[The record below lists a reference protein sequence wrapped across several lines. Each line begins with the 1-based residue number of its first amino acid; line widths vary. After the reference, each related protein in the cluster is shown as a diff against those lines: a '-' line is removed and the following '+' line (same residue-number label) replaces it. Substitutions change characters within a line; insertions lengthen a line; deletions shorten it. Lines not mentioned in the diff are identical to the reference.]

1 MINYFGTCR
10 IRTPLTMLHSG
21 NVIRLQNRWW
31 GHLHST
37 KDMLQV
43 LDYYEK
49 ITEIPDQAEKLK
61 LMNLSLL
68 TLPTWKKLNPHQLP
82 FDQVE
87 TFFIELSSMKAYELS
102 IPESDKPESL
112 VIDRLPAYFSA
123 LSKDAAAWIKQ
134 LRTGDPDRSLRTG
147 DKLADQLIQHLTLR
161 IMPAAE
167 IEADLLTI
175 TQRLKALGIQR
186 ICFIN
191 TFNVPFNG
199 KKLPGREELSS
210 ITLNFANRIRETE
223 EILPADKIHYF
234 DPSGFIEENQQ
245 HALTDAHH
253 YHPNFLPLVAYWLNN
268 HYQSTLT

>member
-21 NVIRLQNRWW
+21 NIIRLQNRWW

-49 ITEIPDQAEKLK
+49 LIAIPDNTEKLK

-82 FDQVE
+82 FDQVD
-87 TFFIELSSMKAYELS
+87 TFFIELSSMKAYELNT
-102 IPESDKPESL
+102 PASDHPQSL

-123 LSKDAAAWIKQ
+123 ISKDAATWVKQ
-134 LRTGDPDRSLRTG
+134 LRNQTPDRLIRTG
-147 DKLADQLIQHLTLR
+147 DELADQLIQHLTLR
-161 IMPAAE
+161 VMPPSE
-167 IEADLLTI
+167 IKADLLLI
-175 TQRLKALGIQR
+175 TQRLKALGVAK

-210 ITLNFANRIRETE
+210 ITKSFVAQLRQTE
-223 EILPADKIHYF
+223 EVLPADNIHYF
-234 DPSGFIEENQQ
+234 DPSAFIEEHQQ

-253 YHPNFLPLVAYWLNN
+253 YHPNFLPLAAYWLNN
-268 HYQSTLT
+268 NYQSTLS